1 MKIHIGDKTYSTM
14 GEGSA
19 SLSDLL
25 RLQKDTGLTRKDLR
39 LMRERVAALPQ
50 DEIEESEDALI
61 LTAVTVWL
69 ARRKA
74 GEQLTMEEACD
85 FPLGENTFEAEDSDE
100 EAAAAD
106 PTQAVGSREVENNRP
121 VASDR
126 LKKRTSKK
134 ASIDV

>member
-1 MKIHIGDKTYSTM
+1 M
-14 GEGSA
+14 
-19 SLSDLL
+19 SDLL

-85 FPLGENTFEAEDSDE
+85 FPLGANAKS
-100 EAAAAD
+100 
-106 PTQAVGSREVENNRP
+106 
-121 VASDR
+121 
-126 LKKRTSKK
+126 RTSVTGS
-134 ASIDV
+134 A